1 MHFADPPP
9 QVQFLN
15 DAAHLL
21 SHSSPKTSA
30 FLMRR
35 RNELLVENDVPISD
49 TQRQHVCS
57 ACGHIMIP
65 GFHQQDTLK
74 IQTEKHNKSL
84 QRSKKRSSKPSSS
97 RATQRQTSSTLTAVP
112 PPPAARA
119 MPAGI
124 SKVMTCGSCS
134 KKTRLKLEGPKRIS
148 RVRRANLESKA
159 LADGRKLQ
167 QGPAEPVKPP
177 SSSANASSKKRAKN
191 RKAGLQALLDQKKSS
206 GSSSSGFGLS
216 LSDFMKK

>member
-1 MHFADPPP
+1 MHFSDLSPH
-9 QVQFLN
+9 VHFLN

-21 SHSSPKTSA
+21 SHSSPETSA

-35 RNELLVENDVPISD
+35 RNELLVENDIPISD
-49 TQRQHVCS
+49 TQRQHICS

-65 GFHQQDTLK
+65 GCHQQDTLK
-74 IQTEKHNKSL
+74 IETEKESKSL
-84 QRSKKRSSKPSSS
+84 WPKKRTSKTSSS
-97 RATQRQTSSTLTAVP
+97 RAAQLQTTSTPTAAP
-112 PPPAARA
+112 PAPAARA
-119 MPAGI
+119 MPGGI
-124 SKVMTCGSCS
+124 CKVMTCGSCS

-148 RVRRANLESKA
+148 RVRKANLESKA
-159 LADGRKLQ
+159 LLDGRKLQ
-167 QGPAEPVKPP
+167 QDPAEPVKP

-206 GSSSSGFGLS
+206 ASSSGGFGLS

>member
-1 MHFADPPP
+1 MGLSDLSP

-21 SHSSPKTSA
+21 SHSSPETSA

-35 RNELLVENDVPISD
+35 RNELLVENDIPISD

-65 GFHQQDTLK
+65 GFHQEDTLK
-74 IQTEKHNKSL
+74 IQTEKHNEVL
-84 QRSKKRSSKPSSS
+84 QRSKKRSSKTSS
-97 RATQRQTSSTLTAVP
+97 RASQQQKNSSTPTAVP

-119 MPAGI
+119 MPAGV
-124 SKVMTCGSCS
+124 SKVITCSSCS
-134 KKTRLKLEGPKRIS
+134 RKTRLKLEGPKRIS

-159 LADGRKLQ
+159 LVDGRKLQ
-167 QGPAEPVKPP
+167 QCPAEPVKPP
-177 SSSANASSKKRAKN
+177 PSSANASSKKRAKN

-206 GSSSSGFGLS
+206 GPSSSGFGLS